1 MQDLATAGPVSID
14 RLEEAMLAMP
24 QAECPV
30 SHHFGPGLYMRELR
44 MKAGTLAIGH
54 AQRFEH
60 VNILLQGAVRMSN
73 DDGST
78 FDRAAPRRFIGKP
91 GRKMGQVLEDVV
103 WINVYATSERDVDA
117 IEREFL
123 DKSQAWVAADTA
135 HARQAAIDHAG
146 DRADYLRLLDQTGF
160 THDVAR
166 AQSVS
171 EADQMAMPDS
181 GSNVRVMASPIEG
194 LGVFLSTPIEPFHVI
209 APARVAGKRT
219 PAGRYT
225 NHAARPNAAM
235 VLRLDGDIDLVAIS
249 RIEGCKG
256 GQPGDEVTIDYRQA
270 LALSGVAADPKE
282 FP

>member
-1 MQDLATAGPVSID
+1 
-14 RLEEAMLAMP
+14 
-24 QAECPV
+24 
-30 SHHFGPGLYMRELR
+30 

-78 FDRAAPRRFIGKP
+78 FDLAAPLMFIGKP
-91 GRKMGQVLEDVV
+91 GRKVGQVLEDVV
-103 WINVYATSERDVDA
+103 WINVYATSARDVDA

-123 DKSQAWVAADTA
+123 DKSQAWVAADTD
-135 HARQAAIDHAG
+135 HAQQAAIDHAG
-146 DRADYLRLLDQTGF
+146 DRADYLRLLAQTGF

-171 EADQMAMPDS
+171 EADQMAMPGS

-194 LGVFLSTPIEPFHVI
+194 LGIFLSAPIEPFHVI
-209 APARVAGKRT
+209 APARVGGKRT